1 MDAMCVRVCVCGRVC
16 MDAMCVCTYLCVSG
30 CVCVRLGM
38 SGYICTHMS
47 YVVWVS
53 VRLCGCVVVCVGG
66 CSCVCGM
73 YCIVKVKLEK
83 NVFEADH
90 GLITFR
96 A

>member
-1 MDAMCVRVCVCGRVC
+1 MDAMCVRVCVCAGGFAW
-16 MDAMCVCTYLCVSG
+16 MLCVCVRICVCVCVWM

-38 SGYICTHMS
+38 SGYICAHM
-47 YVVWVS
+47 
-53 VRLCGCVVVCVGG
+53 LCGCLCVCVGVWL
-66 CSCVCGM
+66 CVWVGVPVFAG
-73 YCIVKVKLEK
+73 CIVKVKLEK

>member
-1 MDAMCVRVCVCGRVC
+1 MDAMCVRVCVCVRAGLHGCYVC
-16 MDAMCVCTYLCVSG
+16 VRICVCVWM

-38 SGYICTHMS
+38 SGYICAHM
-47 YVVWVS
+47 
-53 VRLCGCVVVCVGG
+53 LCGCLCVCVGVWL
-66 CSCVCGM
+66 CVWVGVPVFAG
-73 YCIVKVKLEK
+73 CIVKVKLEK